1 MAQLTFTIN
10 EVLEL
15 LETNDLKHERLSDL
29 RLEGNVITVVI
40 NTGLPFP
47 KTVKADVEY
56 IDLTDGKL
64 KLELK
69 ANPMV
74 AKLVDML
81 SMPQNIEYNS
91 PFIFV
96 DLNGFIAKKLKGLSV
111 SKVVME
117 NNQITVVTE
126 VLQAFT

>member
-1 MAQLTFTIN
+1 MALLTFTIN

-15 LETNDLKHERLSDL
+15 LEANDLKPERLSDV
-29 RLEGNVITVVI
+29 RVEGKVITVVI

-74 AKLVDML
+74 AKLVNML
-81 SMPQNIEYNS
+81 PMPKNIQYNS
-91 PFIFV
+91 PFIYV
-96 DLNGFIAKKLKGLSV
+96 DLNGFIAEKLKGLSV
-111 SKVVME
+111 SDVIME
-117 NNQITVVTE
+117 NNQIKIVTQNKCE
-126 VLQAFT
+126 